1 MTDVEVKKVKKASKK
16 AKAPV
21 SAEEK
26 PAETVVTD
34 SSSAP
39 KKEKKAKKSTA
50 PESEEAKEKA
60 SLAALEAA
68 EKLATKRKAD
78 GDADGAKAPKK
89 KKRRKG
95 KAARAA
101 AEADVDDAEKA
112 RREAQRELQR
122 TVVAM
127 KKEGKTSEEI
137 FRAKRRFNK
146 TNSFRKAPTQEK
158 REEIR
163 DIKKQKQEIAHE
175 KGKEHELVI
184 VPIAW
189 KRHSDEK
196 GLIDGACD
204 RVKQRLMAKGVNA
217 WIDKRTLYT
226 PGQKFAYW
234 EHLGVM
240 LRVEIGP
247 NDIKSKTC
255 TVSQS
260 KEAGAVADRFPDV
273 ALSGADLLHRLKELG
288 LDGLQIDADDEDF
301 EDGATQAE
309 IELKPAMGG
318 DDDAENFVLKAD
330 SESKDKKMRKRF

>member
-1 MTDVEVKKVKKASKK
+1 MTDAEIKAKKVSKK
-16 AKAPV
+16 AKAKAV
-21 SAEEK
+21 EAEEK
-26 PAETVVTD
+26 PVVAD
-34 SSSAP
+34 SEP
-39 KKEKKAKKSTA
+39 KKVKKSKKSTEE
-50 PESEEAKEKA
+50 PSEEAKEKA
-60 SLAALEAA
+60 SMAALEAA
-68 EKLATKRKAD
+68 EKLATKRKAE
-78 GDADGAKAPKK
+78 GGEDGAGAPKK

-95 KAARAA
+95 KAAREAA
-101 AEADVDDAEKA
+101 AAGLNDEEKA

-122 TVVAM
+122 TVVQM

-146 TNSFRKAPTQEK
+146 THSFRAPKTQEK

-184 VPIAW
+184 IPIAW
-189 KRHSDEK
+189 KRHQDEK
-196 GLIDGACD
+196 GLIDGACE

-234 EHLGVM
+234 EHIGVM

-247 NDIKSKTC
+247 KDIETKTC
-255 TVSQS
+255 TIS
-260 KEAGAVADRFPDV
+260 KAQEAGKYQTTERHQGVS
-273 ALSGADLLHRLKELG
+273 LSGADLLHRLKGMG

-309 IELKPAMGG
+309 VELKPAQGG

-330 SESKDKKMRKRF
+330 SEQKDKKKRKRF